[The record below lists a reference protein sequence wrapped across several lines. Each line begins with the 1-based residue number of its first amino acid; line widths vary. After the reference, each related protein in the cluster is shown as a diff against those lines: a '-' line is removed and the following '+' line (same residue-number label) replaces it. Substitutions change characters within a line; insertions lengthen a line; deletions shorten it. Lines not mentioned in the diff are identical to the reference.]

1 MIKEING
8 GICAAKGFTAN
19 GIHCG
24 IRKNKTKRDLALI
37 HTDFRIRPITGMVR
51 PKSNQNTNSQAKT
64 NSACIF
70 APADF
75 ATQDTNPGWLYL

>member
-37 HTDFRIRPITGMVR
+37 Y
-51 PKSNQNTNSQAKT
+51 
-64 NSACIF
+64 SAV
-70 APADF
+70 PAS
-75 ATQDTNPGWLYL
+75 AAAVYT